1 MPPGL
6 NLPPMPAA
14 MRVVIAEPFAD
25 LGRAVLHE
33 HGIDVVSCVG
43 RPREELLAAL
53 QDADGLIVRSETRV
67 DRDLLA
73 CAPRIRVVG
82 RAGVGVDAIDV
93 DAATEAGIVVVN
105 TPAANTIAAT
115 EQTFALMLGVI
126 RNVASANASIRDGRW
141 ERSPFI
147 GTELFG
153 KTLGIVGLG
162 RIGGGVASRARAFG
176 MHVLAHDPFIPESRA
191 DAVGAQLVSFEE
203 LLEHADI
210 VTLHVPLTA
219 QTRGMI
225 DGQALARMK
234 RTAALINC
242 ARGGVIDE
250 EALLHALAAE
260 KIRAAAID
268 VVAEEPPT
276 PGSPGARLQQHPRVL
291 ATPHLGGSTR
301 EALERIA
308 IELARDVADA
318 LGGKPAAG
326 AVNAPAPT
334 GAQAELVRSYVTAA
348 DRLGRLL
355 PQIFEDALRT
365 PLRMH
370 VSGEIAAADVQ
381 PLRTALLAA
390 LLQTTTD
397 RRVSIVNA
405 EAVAREIG
413 VTLDVVSDPEPAA
426 FASLLAMFAGPH
438 RIGTTVLSGGPR
450 IVQIDG
456 YELDAI
462 PQGAWIVTRHD
473 DVPGMVG
480 RVGTVLGSAGV
491 NISTMQV
498 ARDPQSEAALM
509 VLAIDRPLTR
519 KHLEALRRIPGMH
532 RVDAPVF

>member
-1 MPPGL
+1 
-6 NLPPMPAA
+6 

-25 LGRAVLHE
+25 LGQAVLHE
-33 HGIDVVSCVG
+33 RGIDVVSCVG

-53 QDADGLIVRSETRV
+53 ENADGLIVRSETRV

-73 CAPRIRVVG
+73 HAPRIRVVG

-115 EQTFALMLGVI
+115 EQTFALLLALL
-126 RNVASANASIRDGRW
+126 RNVAPANASIREGRW
-141 ERSPFI
+141 ERAPFI

-153 KTLGIVGLG
+153 KTLGIIGLG
-162 RIGGGVASRARAFG
+162 RIGGGVALRARAFG
-176 MHVLAHDPFIPESRA
+176 MDVLAHDPFIPQSRA
-191 DAVGAQLVSFEE
+191 EALGAQPVSLEE
-203 LLEHADI
+203 LLERADV
-210 VTLHVPLTA
+210 VTLHVPLTP

-225 DGQALARMK
+225 DARAIGRMK
-234 RTAALINC
+234 SSAVLINC
-242 ARGGVIDE
+242 ARGGVIE
-250 EALLHALAAE
+250 EAALLEALDAQS
-260 KIRAAAID
+260 IRAAAID
-268 VVAEEPPT
+268 VVAQEPPT
-276 PGSPGARLQQHPRVL
+276 PDSTGAKLHRHPRVL
-291 ATPHLGGSTR
+291 ATPHLGGSTQ

-318 LGGKPAAG
+318 LGGRPAAG

-334 GAQAELVRSYVTAA
+334 GAQAERVRAYAGAA

-355 PQIFEDALRT
+355 PQLFDDALRV

-370 VSGEIAAADVQ
+370 LRGEIAAADAQ
-381 PLRTALLAA
+381 PLRTAFLAA
-390 LLQTTTD
+390 LLQTTTE

-405 EAVAREIG
+405 EAIAREIG
-413 VTLDVVSDPEPAA
+413 VALDIVADPQPAP
-426 FASLLAMFAGPH
+426 FASLLEIWAGPH
-438 RIGTTVLSGGPR
+438 RIGATVLSGGPR

-462 PQGAWIVTRHD
+462 PQGAWIVTRHE

-480 RVGTVLGSAGV
+480 RVGTILGNAGV

-498 ARDPQSEAALM
+498 ARDAQGGPALM
-509 VLAIDRPLTR
+509 VLAVDRQIGR
-519 KHLEALRRIPGMH
+519 EHLVELRGAAGMQ

>member
-1 MPPGL
+1 MSPPV
-6 NLPPMPAA
+6 

-25 LGRAVLHE
+25 LGQAVLHQ

-43 RPREELLAAL
+43 SSRDELLDAL
-53 QDADGLIVRSETRV
+53 RDADGLIVRSETRV
-67 DRDLLA
+67 DRDLLSH
-73 CAPRIRVVG
+73 APRIRVVG

-115 EQTFALMLGVI
+115 EQTFALMLGLI
-126 RNVASANASIRDGRW
+126 RNVAAANASIREGRW
-141 ERSPFI
+141 ERAPFI

-153 KTLGIVGLG
+153 KILGVVGLG
-162 RIGGGVASRARAFG
+162 RIGGGVASRALSFG
-176 MHVLAHDPFIPESRA
+176 MDVLAHDPFIPESRA
-191 DAVGAQLVSFEE
+191 EALGAQPVTLDE
-203 LLEHADI
+203 LLERADI
-210 VTLHVPLTA
+210 ITLHVPLTT

-225 DGQALARMK
+225 GAREIDRMK
-234 RTAALINC
+234 RTAVLVNC
-242 ARGGVIDE
+242 ARGGVIE
-250 EALLHALAAE
+250 ETALLEALDAQ
-260 KIRAAAID
+260 KIHAAAID
-268 VVAEEPPT
+268 VVAKEPP
-276 PGSPGARLQQHPRVL
+276 PLDSPGAKLHSHPRVL

-301 EALERIA
+301 EALERIS

-334 GAQAELVRSYVTAA
+334 GAQADRVRAYVGAA

-355 PQIFEDALRT
+355 PQLFDDALRT

-370 VSGEIAAADVQ
+370 VSGEIALADPQ
-381 PLRTALLAA
+381 PLRAAFLAA
-390 LLQTTTD
+390 LLQTTTE

-405 EAVAREIG
+405 EALAREIG
-413 VTLDVVSDPEPAA
+413 VTLELVAEPQPAP
-426 FASLLAMFAGPH
+426 FASLLAIWAGPH
-438 RIGTTVLSGGPR
+438 RLGTTVLSGGSR
-450 IVQIDG
+450 IVQIDD

-462 PQGAWIVTRHD
+462 PQGAWIVTRHE

-480 RVGTVLGSAGV
+480 RVGTILGNAGV

-498 ARDPQSEAALM
+498 SRNPQGGAALM
-509 VLAIDRPLTR
+509 VLAIDRPVSR
-519 KHLEALRRIPGMH
+519 EHLEQLRAVSGMQ

>member
-1 MPPGL
+1 MS
-6 NLPPMPAA
+6 PAA

-25 LGRAVLHE
+25 LGQAVLHE

-43 RPREELLAAL
+43 LTREELLAAL
-53 QDADGLIVRSETRV
+53 RDADGLIVRSETRV

-73 CAPRIRVVG
+73 HAPRIRVVG

-115 EQTFALMLGVI
+115 EQTFALMLGLV
-126 RNVASANASIRDGRW
+126 RNVAPANASIRAGRW
-141 ERSPFI
+141 ERNPFV
-147 GTELFG
+147 GTELYG

-162 RIGGGVASRARAFG
+162 RIGGGVAARGRAFG
-176 MHVLAHDPFIPESRA
+176 MDVLAHDPFIPESRA
-191 DAVGAQLVSFEE
+191 EALGAQLAPLDE
-203 LLEHADI
+203 LLRRADI

-225 DGQALARMK
+225 DAQSFALMK
-234 RTAALINC
+234 PSAVLVNC

-250 EALLHALAAE
+250 EALLEALEAK

-268 VVAEEPPT
+268 VVAKEPPM
-276 PGSPGARLQQHPRVL
+276 PGSLGAKLHQHPCVL

-318 LGGKPAAG
+318 LGGRPAAG

-334 GAQAELVRSYVTAA
+334 GAQAQLVRAYVSAA

-355 PQIFEDALRT
+355 PQLFEDALRT

-370 VSGEIAAADVQ
+370 VSGEIAALDSQ
-381 PLRTALLAA
+381 PLRAAFLAA
-390 LLQTTTD
+390 LLQTTTE

-413 VTLDVVSDPEPAA
+413 VALDVVADPQPAP
-426 FASLLAMFAGPH
+426 FASLLAMWAGPH
-438 RIGTTVLSGGPR
+438 RLGTTVLSAGPR
-450 IVQIDG
+450 IVQIDD

-462 PQGAWIVTRHD
+462 PQGAWIVTRHE

-480 RVGTVLGSAGV
+480 RVGTILGNAGV

-498 ARDPQSEAALM
+498 ARDPQGGSALM
-509 VLAIDRPLTR
+509 VLAVDRPVTHQ
-519 KHLEALRRIPGMH
+519 HLERLRGIAGMQ

>member
-1 MPPGL
+1 
-6 NLPPMPAA
+6 
-14 MRVVIAEPFAD
+14 MRVIIAEPFAD
-25 LGRAVLHE
+25 LGQAVLHE

-53 QDADGLIVRSETRV
+53 EDADGLIVRSETRV

-73 CAPRIRVVG
+73 HAPRIRVVG

-115 EQTFALMLGVI
+115 EQTFALMLSLI
-126 RNVASANASIRDGRW
+126 RNVAQANASIREGRW
-141 ERSPFI
+141 ERTPFV
-147 GTELFG
+147 GTELYE
-153 KTLGIVGLG
+153 KTLGVVGLG

-176 MHVLAHDPFIPESRA
+176 MQVLAHDPFIPESRA
-191 DAVGAQLVSFEE
+191 EALGAQLVDLDD
-203 LLEHADI
+203 LLERAEI

-225 DGQALARMK
+225 DARALDRMK
-234 RTAALINC
+234 RSAVLINC
-242 ARGGVIDE
+242 ARGGAIDE
-250 EALLHALAAE
+250 EALLHALDAQ

-268 VVAEEPPT
+268 VVALEPPT
-276 PGSPGARLQQHPRVL
+276 PDSTGSRLHKHPRVL

-308 IELARDVADA
+308 VELARDVADA
-318 LGGKPAAG
+318 LGGRPAAG
-326 AVNAPAPT
+326 AVNAPAPA
-334 GAQAELVRSYVTAA
+334 GAQAEQIRAYVGAA

-355 PQIFEDALRT
+355 PQLFEDALRV

-370 VSGEIAAADVQ
+370 VSGEIAAADAQ
-381 PLRTALLAA
+381 PLRTAFLAA
-390 LLQTTTD
+390 LLQTTTE

-405 EAVAREIG
+405 DAVAREIG
-413 VTLDVVSDPEPAA
+413 VTLDLVGDSQPAA
-426 FASLLAMFAGPH
+426 YASLLAIWAGPH
-438 RIGTTVLSGGPR
+438 RIGTAVLSGGPR
-450 IVQIDG
+450 IVQIDA

-462 PQGAWIVTRHD
+462 PQGAWIVTRHE

-480 RVGTVLGSAGV
+480 RVGTILGNAGV

-498 ARDPQSEAALM
+498 SRDPHGGPALM
-509 VLAIDRPLTR
+509 VLAIDRPIGR
-519 KHLEALRRIPGMH
+519 EHLEELRAIPGMQ

>member
-1 MPPGL
+1 
-6 NLPPMPAA
+6 
-14 MRVVIAEPFAD
+14 MRVVIAEPFAE
-25 LGRAVLHE
+25 LGQAVLHE

-43 RPREELLAAL
+43 GSRDELLAAL
-53 QDADGLIVRSETRV
+53 RDADGLIVRSETRV

-73 CAPRIRVVG
+73 HAPRVRVVG

-115 EQTFALMLGVI
+115 EQTFALMLALV
-126 RNVASANASIRDGRW
+126 RNVAAANASIREGRW
-141 ERSPFI
+141 ERTPFI

-191 DAVGAQLVSFEE
+191 EALGAELVPIESM
-203 LLEHADI
+203 LERADI
-210 VTLHVPLTA
+210 VTLHVPLTP

-225 DGQALARMK
+225 AAAELKRMK
-234 RTAALINC
+234 PGAVLINC

-250 EALLHALAAE
+250 EALLAALDAE
-260 KIRAAAID
+260 TIRAAAID
-268 VVAEEPPT
+268 VVAKEPPT
-276 PGSPGARLQQHPRVL
+276 ADSAGAKLHRHPRVL

-334 GAQAELVRSYVTAA
+334 GAQAERVRAFVAVA
-348 DRLGRLL
+348 DKLGRLL
-355 PQIFEDALRT
+355 PQLFDDALRV

-370 VSGEIAAADVQ
+370 VSGEIASADVQ
-381 PLRTALLAA
+381 PLRTAMLAA
-390 LLQTTTD
+390 LLQTTTE

-405 EAVAREIG
+405 DAVAREIG
-413 VTLDVVSDPEPAA
+413 VTLEIVADPQPAP
-426 FASLLAMFAGPH
+426 FASLLAVWAGPH
-438 RIGTTVLSGGPR
+438 RVGATVLSGGPR

-462 PQGAWIVTRHD
+462 PQGAWIVTRHE

-480 RVGTVLGSAGV
+480 RVGTILGNAGV

-498 ARDPQSEAALM
+498 ARDAQGGEALM
-509 VLAIDRPLTR
+509 ILAIDRPIGR
-519 KHLEALRRIPGMH
+519 EHLDDLRRIAGMR